1 MSETKQLFGLKLM
14 RKIMNETQ
22 NKDLKQLFEMF
33 YENGD
38 KKIEML
44 GVPQHIREA
53 YKEYYAMRKENG

>member
-1 MSETKQLFGLKLM
+1 
-14 RKIMNETQ
+14 MNETQ

-53 YKEYYAMRKENG
+53 YKEYYAMRKENGQKKNRTQANAYT

>member
-1 MSETKQLFGLKLM
+1 MSE
-14 RKIMNETQ
+14 
-22 NKDLKQLFEMF
+22 KDLKQLFEIF

-53 YKEYYAMRKENG
+53 YKEYYVMRKENG

>member
-1 MSETKQLFGLKLM
+1 
-14 RKIMNETQ
+14 MNETQ